1 MLTYSPEGD
10 FSRQNG
16 SVELLVPQSFA
27 AIITQVRI
35 RQILNTIYVYDHI
48 YAPHHQ
54 TKMRMFLKPTPVL
67 VFATVAAIVLILQKN
82 FSVAYHLRKQIA
94 RRHSSKAKRFVS
106 KRTCERWGSDTSPG
120 AWLTAGNTPLPCV
133 VHRAGSI
140 RSRSNGV
147 GVHGVPK
154 ILSPMGPRPWIGV
167 WLTSWKHAT
176 ALHRIPC

>member
-1 MLTYSPEGD
+1 
-10 FSRQNG
+10 
-16 SVELLVPQSFA
+16 
-27 AIITQVRI
+27 
-35 RQILNTIYVYDHI
+35 
-48 YAPHHQ
+48 
-54 TKMRMFLKPTPVL
+54 MRMFLKPTAVL

-167 WLTSWKHAT
+167 WLTSWKHAPAFT
-176 ALHRIPC
+176 GYHAELSRSRPNGMSIGLHRKVHPTIGPIGYRLKGHSTSPKVARFDQVPLASYW